1 MMMTVVHG
9 RLGRG
14 PLSGPGSLSL
24 SLSLSRLQ
32 TEDTNVISV
41 GGAHGALLGH
51 QNIFLVNKTWNQ
63 NAPKQ

>member
-9 RLGRG
+9 RLGRASVWAG
-14 PLSGPGSLSL
+14 LFLSL

-41 GGAHGALLGH
+41 GGAHGALGH

>member
-9 RLGRG
+9 RLGRASSVWAG
-14 PLSGPGSLSL
+14 L

-41 GGAHGALLGH
+41 GGAHGALGH

>member
-9 RLGRG
+9 RLGRASVWAG
-14 PLSGPGSLSL
+14 L

-41 GGAHGALLGH
+41 GGAHGALGH
-51 QNIFLVNKTWNQ
+51 QNIFLVNKTWSQ

>member
-1 MMMTVVHG
+1 MMMAVAHG
-9 RLGRG
+9 RLGRA
-14 PLSGPGSLSL
+14 LSL

-32 TEDTNVISV
+32 DTNVISV
-41 GGAHGALLGH
+41 GGAHGAPGH

>member
-1 MMMTVVHG
+1 MMMTVAHG
-9 RLGRG
+9 RLGRA
-14 PLSGPGSLSL
+14 LSL

-32 TEDTNVISV
+32 DTNVISV
-41 GGAHGALLGH
+41 GGAHGAPGH

>member
-14 PLSGPGSLSL
+14 HQSGLSL